1 MYYSTLSFPKK
12 FLTIFFMS
20 FIAAS
25 GLYAQD
31 DLLDELD
38 NDTESVSFD
47 SPAFKA
53 MRIANLQSTKIA
65 AKGDLY
71 LYVSHR
77 FGTLQDGFETFFGF
91 DNANTRI
98 QLAYSFWE
106 GVQLSISRESLRK
119 TYAGAVKYRLGKQS
133 EKLPFTI
140 VGYST
145 VNINTQIDE
154 NTLPGLTSG
163 DRYSYAH
170 QLLISRRF
178 SKNFSFEI
186 APTYIR
192 ENIQDV
198 RATGAVNHNQFA
210 FGFGGRYKLS
220 KRMSLNAD
228 YAYNF
233 SRDSKSVYTNPLT
246 IGVDIETGGHVF
258 QLLFSNA
265 QGTTVPGFMSNA
277 EGDWSEG
284 KIFFGFN
291 IVRVF

>member
-1 MYYSTLSFPKK
+1 MKSVREYAVI
-12 FLTIFFMS
+12 FLVFFLGTH
-20 FIAAS
+20 IN
-25 GLYAQD
+25 AQD

-38 NDTESVSFD
+38 TTTENQSFE

-71 LYVSHR
+71 FYVSHR
-77 FGTLQDGFETFFGF
+77 FGTLQNGIDTFFGF

-98 QLAYSFWE
+98 QFAYSFWE
-106 GVQLSISRESLRK
+106 GVQFSISRESLRK
-119 TYAGAVKYRLGKQS
+119 TYTGAIKYRLARQSGKF
-133 EKLPFTI
+133 PVTV
-140 VGYST
+140 VGYNSI
-145 VNINTQIDE
+145 NINTEINE
-154 NTLPGLTSG
+154 NTLPNITFS
-163 DRYSYAH
+163 DRYSFGH

-178 SKNFSFEI
+178 SKSFSFEI

-192 ENIQDV
+192 ENVQDV
-198 RATGAVNHNQFA
+198 RVTGTPNHNQFA
-210 FGFGGRYKLS
+210 LGFGGRYKLS
-220 KRMSLNAD
+220 KRVSLNAD

-233 SRDSKSVYTNPLT
+233 SRNSNSIYNNPLT

-265 QGTTVPGFMSNA
+265 QSTTVPGFMSNA
-277 EGDWSEG
+277 EGDWSKG
-284 KIFFGFN
+284 NVFFGFN